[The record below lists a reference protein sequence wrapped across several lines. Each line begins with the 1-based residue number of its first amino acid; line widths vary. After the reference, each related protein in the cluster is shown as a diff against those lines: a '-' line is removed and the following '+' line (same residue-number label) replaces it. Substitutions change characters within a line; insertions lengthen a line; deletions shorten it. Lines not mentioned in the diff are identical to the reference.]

1 MNDRKLFL
9 NQYVVQESAST
20 HMKASWLLKW
30 IQEAGGLFALLLFV
44 LFLGI
49 PALASDDEPEPIR
62 VGMSGAFSGPIRA
75 LGIEVYRG
83 AMAYFEHVNRRGG
96 INGRPVTFLAYDD
109 AYDPALALENAVRL
123 LEQDRVDALFSF
135 VGTPTVTRVLPLLK
149 VYDDRDISLFFPV
162 TGAEP
167 QRQPPY
173 GGYVFN
179 LRASYAQEVD
189 ALVREFVRLGKTRFA
204 ILYQADSYGRS
215 GWEGLRNALHRH
227 SLSIVEE
234 ATYSRGFRFEQSMGK
249 QVDILRDAD
258 PDVVIS
264 IASYAAAAAFI
275 REARDLDWGVPVANV
290 SFVASESMLEL
301 LLEQERRTE
310 RSYTCNLVN
319 SQVVPSYEDYSLW
332 GVMEYRWIMDQCV
345 CKLPGQLAP
354 DHYDPLPYSFASFE
368 GMLNAKVFTE
378 LARKIPLGELAAD
391 ENGEFEAVP
400 LLINLGIGAPVF
412 LGAGRRQGMDAVYFS
427 TVRDGRF
434 VPLHD
439 WKQWSEEGRR

>member
-1 MNDRKLFL
+1 MQTSL
-9 NQYVVQESAST
+9 
-20 HMKASWLLKW
+20 LLKW
-30 IQEAGGLFALLLFV
+30 TQKAGRLFV
-44 LFLGI
+44 FSLLILFLAI
-49 PALASDDEPEPIR
+49 PVSASDNEPEPIR
-62 VGMSGAFSGPIRA
+62 VGMSGAFSGPIKA

-83 AMAYFEHVNRRGG
+83 AMAYFEHVNRQGG

-109 AYDPALALENAVRL
+109 AYDPVLALENAVRL

-149 VYDDRDISLFFPV
+149 VYEDRGVSLFFPV

-189 ALVREFVRLGKTRFA
+189 ALVREFIRLGKKRFA

-227 SLSIVEE
+227 DLSIVEE
-234 ATYSRGFRFEQSMGK
+234 ATYARGFQFQRDMGK
-249 QVDILRDAD
+249 QVDILREAA

-275 REARDLDWGVPVANV
+275 RDARDQGWDVPIANV

-301 LLEQERRTE
+301 LLEQERLTG
-310 RSYTCNLVN
+310 RSYTRNLVN
-319 SQVVPSYEDYSLW
+319 SQVVPSYQDYSHW
-332 GVMEYRWIMDQCV
+332 GVMEYRWLMDQCS
-345 CKLPGQLAP
+345 CELPPQLTP
-354 DHYDPLPYSFASFE
+354 QPYDPLPYSFASFE

-378 LARKIPLGELAAD
+378 LARRIPLDELAEETED
-391 ENGEFEAVP
+391 SESVP
-400 LLINLGIGAPVF
+400 LLINLGIGEPVF
-412 LGAGRRQGMDAVYFS
+412 LGAGRRQGMDVVYFS

-434 VPLHD
+434 VPLHCWDD
-439 WKQWSEEGRR
+439 WSKEGQQ

>member
-1 MNDRKLFL
+1 
-9 NQYVVQESAST
+9 
-20 HMKASWLLKW
+20 MKARWLLRWSRK
-30 IQEAGGLFALLLFV
+30 AGRLFALLLLI
-44 LFLGI
+44 LFLAI
-49 PALASDDEPEPIR
+49 PGSAADNQLEPIR

-75 LGIEVYRG
+75 MGIEVYRG

-96 INGRPVTFLAYDD
+96 INGRPVVFLAYDD

-123 LEQDRVDALFSF
+123 LERDQVDALFSF

-149 VYDDRDISLFFPV
+149 VYEDRGVSLFFPV

-189 ALVREFVRLGKTRFA
+189 ALVRAFVRLGKNRFA
-204 ILYQADSYGRS
+204 ILYQSDSYGRS

-227 SLSIVEE
+227 SLSIVQE
-234 ATYSRGFRFEQSMGK
+234 ATYSRGFRFQQSMSE
-249 QVDILRDAD
+249 QVDILRAAE

-275 REARDLDWGVPVANV
+275 RDARDLDWDVPVANV

-301 LLEQERRTE
+301 LLEQERRTG
-310 RSYTCNLVN
+310 RSYTQGLVN

-345 CKLPGQLAP
+345 CDLPGQIASDP
-354 DHYDPLPYSFASFE
+354 YDPLPYSFASFE

-378 LARKIPLGELAAD
+378 LVRRIPLDELAVA

-400 LLINLGIGAPVF
+400 LLINLGIGEPVF
-412 LGAGRRQGMDAVYFS
+412 LGAGRRQGMNAVYFS

-439 WKQWSEEGRR
+439 WGEWSKEGRR

>member
-1 MNDRKLFL
+1 MNARKLFL
-9 NQYVVQESAST
+9 NRYPVQESTST
-20 HMKASWLLKW
+20 HMKSCSLRWSR
-30 IQEAGGLFALLLFV
+30 EAGRVFVLSLLV
-44 LFLGI
+44 LFLAI
-49 PALASDDEPEPIR
+49 PVSASDDDPEPIR

-83 AMAYFEHVNRRGG
+83 AMAYFEHVNRQGG
-96 INGRPVTFLAYDD
+96 INGRPVIFLAYDD
-109 AYDPALALENAVRL
+109 AYDPAMALENAVRL
-123 LEQDRVDALFSF
+123 LDQDRVDALFSF
-135 VGTPTVTRVLPLLK
+135 VGTPTVTRILPLLK
-149 VYDDRDISLFFPV
+149 VYDDREISLFFPV
-162 TGAEP
+162 TGAES

-173 GGYVFN
+173 GGYVYN

-189 ALVREFVRLGKTRFA
+189 ALVQEFVRLGKTRFA
-204 ILYQADSYGRS
+204 ILYQGDSYGRS

-234 ATYSRGFRFEQSMGK
+234 ATYSRGFRFQQSMSK
-249 QVDILRDAD
+249 QVDILRDAE

-275 REARDLDWGVPVANV
+275 RDARNMDWDVPVANV

-301 LLEQERRTE
+301 LLEQERRTG

-319 SQVVPSYEDYSLW
+319 SQVVPNYEDYSLW

-345 CKLPGQLAP
+345 CQLPGQLAP
-354 DHYDPLPYSFASFE
+354 DHYEPLPYSFASFE

-378 LARKIPLGELAAD
+378 LVRRIPLDELAVG
-391 ENGEFEAVP
+391 ENGELEAAP
-400 LLINLGIGAPVF
+400 LLINLGIGEPVL
-412 LGAGRRQGMDAVYFS
+412 LGAGRRKGMDTVYFS

-439 WKQWSEEGRR
+439 WNQWSEEGRR

>member
-1 MNDRKLFL
+1 M
-9 NQYVVQESAST
+9 
-20 HMKASWLLKW
+20 
-30 IQEAGGLFALLLFV
+30 ALLPLLV
-44 LFLGI
+44 LSQVLCLMLCLVLCLGV
-49 PALASDDEPEPIR
+49 PAAASEEQPEPIR

-75 LGIEVYRG
+75 LGIEAYRG
-83 AMAYFEHVNRRGG
+83 AMAYFEHVNRQGG
-96 INGRPVTFLAYDD
+96 INGRPVDFLAYDD
-109 AYDPALALENAVRL
+109 AYDPALTLENAVRL
-123 LEQDRVDALFSF
+123 VELDRVDALFSF
-135 VGTPTVTRVLPLLK
+135 VGTPTVTRILPLLK
-149 VYDDRDISLFFPV
+149 VYEEKNISLFFPV

-173 GGYVFN
+173 GNYVFN

-227 SLSIVEE
+227 KLSIVEE
-234 ATYSRGFRFEQSMGK
+234 ATYSRGFRFQQGMGK
-249 QVDILRDAD
+249 QVDILRAAE

-275 REARDLDWGVPVANV
+275 RDARDHGWDVPVANV

-301 LLEQERRTE
+301 LQEQERRTG
-310 RSYTCNLVN
+310 RGYTRNLVN
-319 SQVVPSYEDYSLW
+319 SQVVPSYQDYSLW

-345 CKLPGQLAP
+345 CELPGQVVP
-354 DHYDPLPYSFASFE
+354 DPYDPLPYSFASFE
-368 GMLNAKVFTE
+368 GLLNAKVFTE
-378 LARKIPLGELAAD
+378 LVRRIPLDELATED
-391 ENGEFEAVP
+391 NGGVGGVP
-400 LLINLGIGAPVF
+400 LLINLGIGEPVF
-412 LGAGRRQGMDAVYFS
+412 LGAGRRQGLDAVYFS

-439 WKQWSEEGRR
+439 WDEWSEEGRR

>member
-1 MNDRKLFL
+1 M
-9 NQYVVQESAST
+9 QT
-20 HMKASWLLKW
+20 SWLLKW
-30 IQEAGGLFALLLFV
+30 IRKAGRLFMFSLLILFSA
-44 LFLGI
+44 I
-49 PALASDDEPEPIR
+49 PVSASDYEPEPIR

-83 AMAYFEHVNRRGG
+83 AMAYFEHINRQGG
-96 INGRPVTFLAYDD
+96 INGRPVIFFAYDD
-109 AYDPALALENAVRL
+109 AYNPTLTLENAVRL
-123 LEQDRVDALFSF
+123 LEGDRVDALFSF
-135 VGTPTVTRVLPLLK
+135 VGTPTVTRILPLLK
-149 VYDDRDISLFFPV
+149 VYEDRGISLFFPV

-189 ALVREFVRLGKTRFA
+189 ALVREFARLGKSRFA
-204 ILYQADSYGRS
+204 ILYQGDSYGRS

-234 ATYSRGFRFEQSMGK
+234 ATYSRGFRFHQSMSE
-249 QVDILRDAD
+249 QVDILREAE

-275 REARDLDWGVPVANV
+275 REARDMDWDVPVANV

-301 LLEQERRTE
+301 LLEQEQRTG
-310 RSYTCNLVN
+310 RSYTRNLVN

-345 CKLPGQLAP
+345 CKLPAQLAP

-378 LARKIPLGELAAD
+378 LARRIPLDELAAEED
-391 ENGEFEAVP
+391 GEFGAVP
-400 LLINLGIGAPVF
+400 LLINLGIGEPVF

-434 VPLHD
+434 VPLHCWD
-439 WKQWSEEGRR
+439 EWSKEGRR